1 MATLHFLFG
10 AGVVLAQEAQ
20 EPELT
25 TTRLADGLFMIA
37 GAGGNSI
44 VCAGADGIVLVD
56 TGYGPMAETLRA
68 AVADLSKAPVRV
80 VINTHWH
87 RDHVDGNLVLAGN
100 GAIAVAHE
108 NVRRTMS
115 ADQHLAVLERDVP
128 ASPVAALP
136 ALTFRETLN
145 LHWDDETLS
154 LVHLPAAHSDGDAV
168 VLFRSADV
176 IHAGDIFFNCG
187 YPYID
192 ISHGGTIDGM
202 IAAVERIIQLADE
215 STRIVPGHGPLAT
228 RGDLETY
235 LGMLK
240 DFREAV
246 VSDVATGKD
255 LSAILETPPTADLDA
270 KWGKVFFSPEQFTE
284 MVFRSLPK

>member
-1 MATLHFLFG
+1 M
-10 AGVVLAQEAQ
+10 
-20 EPELT
+20 
-25 TTRLADGLFMIA
+25 
-37 GAGGNSI
+37 
-44 VCAGADGIVLVD
+44 
-56 TGYGPMAETLRA
+56 
-68 AVADLSKAPVRV
+68 
-80 VINTHWH
+80 
-87 RDHVDGNLVLAGN
+87 
-100 GAIAVAHE
+100 
-108 NVRRTMS
+108 
-115 ADQHLAVLERDVP
+115 
-128 ASPVAALP
+128 
-136 ALTFRETLN
+136 
-145 LHWDDETLS
+145 
-154 LVHLPAAHSDGDAV
+154 
-168 VLFRSADV
+168 LFRSADV